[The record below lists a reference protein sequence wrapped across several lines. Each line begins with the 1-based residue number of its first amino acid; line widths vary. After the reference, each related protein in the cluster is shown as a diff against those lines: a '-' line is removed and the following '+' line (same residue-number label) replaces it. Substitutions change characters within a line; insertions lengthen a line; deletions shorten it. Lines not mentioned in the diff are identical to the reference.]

1 MYYNANMSSIE
12 NPEEQTMQ
20 RMDLPNDSSEWSD
33 YSSLTPSSG
42 FMAYDLKL
50 MANVVTRLE
59 LWEWFRMESPPENEG
74 YSWWGHE
81 NINKISDGLGKDN
94 NHSGAS
100 FAFAMRTMQYIA
112 KEGFSQWKNNIK
124 NAK

>member
-1 MYYNANMSSIE
+1 MSSIE
-12 NPEEQTMQ
+12 NPEEQTIQ
-20 RMDLPNDSSEWSD
+20 SMDLPNDSSEW
-33 YSSLTPSSG
+33 PEG
-42 FMAYDLKL
+42 FMTYDLKL
-50 MANVVTRLE
+50 MANVVTKLE

-74 YSWWGHE
+74 YQWWGHE
-81 NINKISDGLGKDN
+81 NINKISEGLGKDN

-112 KEGFSQWKNNIK
+112 KEGFSQWKKNNIK